1 MADEQNGAK
10 PQSTEEVA
18 VRENA
23 SKTRLIQD
31 GGPSEQSEVATAAS
45 DDHAA
50 DTVPEAEEPGL
61 VESVKGM

>member
-1 MADEQNGAK
+1 MADEQNGTTA
-10 PQSTEEVA
+10 PSIREVA

-23 SKTRLIQD
+23 SKARLIAD
-31 GGPSEQSEVATAAS
+31 GGPSKQSQVATAAS

-61 VESVKGM
+61 VDSMKGM